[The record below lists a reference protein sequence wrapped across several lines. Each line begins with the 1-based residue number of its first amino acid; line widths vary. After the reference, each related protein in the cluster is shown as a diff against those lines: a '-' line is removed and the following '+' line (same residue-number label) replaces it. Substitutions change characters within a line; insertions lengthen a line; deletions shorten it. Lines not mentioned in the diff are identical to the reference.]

1 MFNPN
6 DIIKYI
12 NVTVH
17 GSASV
22 APTKRLFMILS
33 NPVGG
38 ILVDGFAKGFLI
50 DPRDRIFN
58 DDFE

>member
-1 MFNPN
+1 M
-6 DIIKYI
+6 
-12 NVTVH
+12 TVH

-22 APTKRLFMILS
+22 APNKRFFMILS
-33 NPVGG
+33 NPAGG